1 MYQLVVPSFIWQ
13 IETWGEHKKYN
24 TEKYIKLWILLMFA
38 IQDRGLYAITNLR
51 RNRN

>member
-1 MYQLVVPSFIWQ
+1 MLLYTVFK
-13 IETWGEHKKYN
+13 G
-24 TEKYIKLWILLMFA
+24 ILLMFA